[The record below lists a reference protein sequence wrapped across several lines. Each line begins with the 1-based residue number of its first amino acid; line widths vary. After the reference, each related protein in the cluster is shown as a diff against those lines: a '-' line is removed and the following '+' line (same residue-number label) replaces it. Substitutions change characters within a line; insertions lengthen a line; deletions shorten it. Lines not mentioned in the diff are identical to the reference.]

1 MSRMSLARASSPN
14 RLSVLAWRYRSGI
27 GMKRSNFCS
36 HIAREC
42 HLGQL
47 TALHPLGLIR
57 TGARLM
63 LRPANVSAAC
73 LTSDVLG
80 PWCTPMLSG
89 EAEKTNGGAAMPY
102 GGNDWL
108 ALTQE
113 TTLESEIPIC
123 DPHHH
128 FWDFRSERIP
138 YQRYLL
144 HELAADVNCG
154 HNVRSTVFIEAR
166 SMYRPDGPV
175 ELRPVGEVEFV
186 QGLAAAAATGLYG
199 PCRAASAIIGHAD
212 LKLGDRVAPVLEA
225 LQAASPNRFRGIR
238 HTVTW
243 DPHPEI
249 ENREKEGVLAT
260 ADYRAGARALA
271 RMGLSLDIGVCF
283 PQLPELAS
291 FAKALPDLTIILN
304 HLGGLTRVGPYA
316 DRDEEVLA
324 TWRGGLAAVAQ
335 CPNVNL
341 KLGGIGM
348 PRVGFDWHARARPI
362 GSEEL
367 ASSMASIMSYCI
379 EQFGPNRC
387 MFESNFPVD
396 KVSFS
401 HHVLFNA
408 FKRFSKSYSASER
421 AALFHD
427 TAARAYRISDIG

>member
-1 MSRMSLARASSPN
+1 
-14 RLSVLAWRYRSGI
+14 
-27 GMKRSNFCS
+27 
-36 HIAREC
+36 
-42 HLGQL
+42 
-47 TALHPLGLIR
+47 
-57 TGARLM
+57 
-63 LRPANVSAAC
+63 
-73 LTSDVLG
+73 
-80 PWCTPMLSG
+80 
-89 EAEKTNGGAAMPY
+89 MPY
-102 GGNDWL
+102 GGDDWL

-113 TTLESEIPIC
+113 PTLEPQIPIC

-199 PCRAASAIIGHAD
+199 PCQAAAAIIGHAD
-212 LKLGDRVAPVLEA
+212 LKLGDRVEPVLEA

-249 ENREKEGVLAT
+249 ENREREGVLAT
-260 ADYRAGARALA
+260 ADYRAGAQALA
-271 RMGLSLDIGVCF
+271 RKGLSLDIGVCF
-283 PQLPELAS
+283 PQLPELAA
-291 FAKALPDLTIILN
+291 FAKASPDLTIILN

-316 DRDEEVLA
+316 NRDDEVLPA
-324 TWRGGLAAVAQ
+324 WRSGIAAVAES
-335 CPNVNL
+335 PNVHL

-348 PRVGFDWHARARPI
+348 PRLGFDWHTRARPI

-367 ASSMASIMSYCI
+367 ATSIAPIMSYCI

-401 HHVLFNA
+401 HHVLLNA

-427 TAARAYRISDIG
+427 TAARAYRISEPG